1 MTKIIID
8 VPEELERRARLLKVE
23 LSILAAKALK
33 DQVRK
38 LEEIVEF
45 RRIIAKSRA
54 TDSDVEELSN
64 EVKDAVWRRHLKH

>member
-38 LEEIVEF
+38 LEEIAEF